1 MTLENLNQQQVVAYA
16 LAMAITAPSDKEAD
30 QAVGIAEEMT
40 KGLTPKD
47 VTLAKFKAHE
57 LVEKDFIMMT
67 DSEVCELLSQAA
79 KWQ

>member
-57 LVEKDFIMMT
+57 LVKKDFIMMT

-79 KWQ
+79 KW

>member
-47 VTLAKFKAHE
+47 VTLAKFKAQE

-79 KWQ
+79 KW

>member
-1 MTLENLNQQQVVAYA
+1 MTLENLNQQQVLAYA
-16 LAMAITAPSDKEAD
+16 LAMAITATMIPQAD

-79 KWQ
+79 KW

>member
-16 LAMAITAPSDKEAD
+16 LAMAITAPSDKEGD

-79 KWQ
+79 KW

>member
-16 LAMAITAPSDKEAD
+16 LAMAITAPSDEEAD

-47 VTLAKFKAHE
+47 VTLAKFKAQE

-79 KWQ
+79 KW

>member
-40 KGLTPKD
+40 KGLTPKA
-47 VTLAKFKAHE
+47 VTLAKFKAQE

-79 KWQ
+79 KW

>member
-1 MTLENLNQQQVVAYA
+1 MPLENLNQQQVVAYA
-16 LAMAITAPSDKEAD
+16 LAMAITAPSDEEAA

-47 VTLAKFKAHE
+47 VTSAKFKAQE
-57 LVEKDFIMMT
+57 LVEKGFIMMT

-79 KWQ
+79 TWE

>member
-16 LAMAITAPSDKEAD
+16 LAMAITAPSDEEAD

-47 VTLAKFKAHE
+47 VTLAKFKAQE
-57 LVEKDFIMMT
+57 LVEHNFIMMS

-79 KWQ
+79 KW

>member
-57 LVEKDFIMMT
+57 LVEKDFIMLT

-79 KWQ
+79 KW

>member
-67 DSEVCELLSQAA
+67 DSEVCELLSQAS
-79 KWQ
+79 KW

>member
-30 QAVGIAEEMT
+30 QAVGIAEELT

-79 KWQ
+79 KW

>member
-79 KWQ
+79 KW

>member
-16 LAMAITAPSDKEAD
+16 MAMAITAPSDEEAD

-40 KGLTPKD
+40 KGLTPKA
-47 VTLAKFKAHE
+47 VTLAKFKAQE
-57 LVEKDFIMMT
+57 LVENNFIMMT

-79 KWQ
+79 KW

>member
-1 MTLENLNQQQVVAYA
+1 MTLENLNQQQVLAYA
-16 LAMAITAPSDKEAD
+16 LAMAITATMIPQAD

-57 LVEKDFIMMT
+57 LVEKGIIMMT
-67 DSEVCELLSQAA
+67 DSEVCELLSQEA
-79 KWQ
+79 KW

>member
-16 LAMAITAPSDKEAD
+16 LAMAITAPSDEEAD

-47 VTLAKFKAHE
+47 VTLAKFKAQE
-57 LVEKDFIMMT
+57 LVEKGFIMMT

-79 KWQ
+79 TWE

>member
-57 LVEKDFIMMT
+57 LVEKHFIMMT
-67 DSEVCELLSQAA
+67 DSEVCELLSQAS
-79 KWQ
+79 KW

>member
-47 VTLAKFKAHE
+47 VTLAKFKARE
-57 LVEKDFIMMT
+57 LVEKGFIMMT
-67 DSEVCELLSQAA
+67 DSEVCELLSQVA
-79 KWQ
+79 KW